1 MNWTALT
8 AIATA
13 TPPRRI
19 HLIILRL
26 SVKYGYMEIM
36 MRAVIA
42 FQLTIGKRWKSIH
55 PVLFSPE
62 TSLYNFKKKNM
73 SIYFPSEQIIIK
85 FRFLRFILKIRGNL
99 SVSSFPVDLN
109 LLVYMREEVIGANPS
124 FKPFYLAR
132 NTAV

>member
-1 MNWTALT
+1 MK
-8 AIATA
+8 
-13 TPPRRI
+13 I
-19 HLIILRL
+19 HPSTR
-26 SVKYGYMEIM
+26 
-36 MRAVIA
+36 
-42 FQLTIGKRWKSIH
+42 

-62 TSLYNFKKKNM
+62 TSLYNFKKKKNM

-109 LLVYMREEVIGANPS
+109 LLVYMREEIIGANPS